1 MLRLTAPAWRA
12 NERVPKLGGYGMV
25 FHLAA
30 LLGETTT
37 GSPGAKPLAP
47 SLSKASSLAGVG
59 HHPQGTVHT
68 DENNW

>member
-12 NERVPKLGGYGMV
+12 HERVPKLGGYGMV

-47 SLSKASSLAGVG
+47 SLSLAGVII
-59 HHPQGTVHT
+59 PKVLSTRMKTTASNVFF
-68 DENNW
+68 

>member
-12 NERVPKLGGYGMV
+12 HERVPKLGGYGMV

-37 GSPGAKPLAP
+37 GSLAP
-47 SLSKASSLAGVG
+47 SLSLAGVII
-59 HHPQGTVHT
+59 PKVLSTRMKTTASNVFF
-68 DENNW
+68 